1 VWFANAARASITSHV
16 RGNMTKKYAEVAR
29 LYSRDNVAM
38 FDEILEANYERIYSW
53 WNDSEV
59 LQFYA
64 VYTCEVA
71 VLVRKHTGVDI
82 CTLAFPIE
90 KLTLPS
96 SHPLMTVLPLLELMI
111 EDQLKYLA
119 TAPDDRS
126 HLDND
131 ARMQILAAEAKMRA
145 SFIWKGYLLAL
156 NTEPADWRTD
166 AVCALSALRILCT
179 TDSTKVINIVRS
191 RAVDEIRNLVRD
203 DDWPPRAFINL
214 YVKHS
219 DLIEGKLFSREERRS
234 KNG

>member
-1 VWFANAARASITSHV
+1 
-16 RGNMTKKYAEVAR
+16 MTKKYAEVAR

-38 FDEILEANYERIYSW
+38 FDEILETIYESIYSR
-53 WNDSEV
+53 WNDPKV
-59 LQFYA
+59 LEFYA

-71 VLVRKHTGVDI
+71 VLVRKQTGVDV
-82 CTLAFPIE
+82 CTLALPFE
-90 KLTLPS
+90 KPTLAS
-96 SHPLMTVLPLLELMI
+96 SHPLVKALPLFELMI
-111 EDQLKYLA
+111 EDNLKYLA
-119 TAPDDRS
+119 AAPDDLS
-126 HLDND
+126 HVDND

-179 TDSTKVINIVRS
+179 ADSTKVINIVRS

-219 DLIEGKLFSREERRS
+219 DLIEGKLFSRGERRS